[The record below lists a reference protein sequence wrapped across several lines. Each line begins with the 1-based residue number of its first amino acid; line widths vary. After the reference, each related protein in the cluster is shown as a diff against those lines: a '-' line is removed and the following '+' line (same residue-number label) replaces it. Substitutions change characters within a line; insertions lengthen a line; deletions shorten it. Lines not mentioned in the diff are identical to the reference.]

1 MSDQNLQNFVDLSS
15 ALTGL
20 ASSKLAPAI
29 DPINLPP
36 VFFDTA
42 QKGLGAAVLSS
53 LLEQYATLKGEG
65 KTADQIAAAVLATPN
80 SQTAQGA
87 RSIMKL
93 WLLGVWYQPY
103 DQGDQH
109 KGDQHVV
116 SDQAY
121 KESWAWS
128 IAQAHPMGYSQFHF
142 GYWAEQPP
150 GLEAFTGVPANGGP
164 SV

>member
-1 MSDQNLQNFVDLSS
+1 MSDQNLQNFIGLSS

-20 ASSKLAPAI
+20 ASSKLAPSI

-36 VFFDTA
+36 LFFATA
-42 QKGLGAAVLSS
+42 QDGLGAAVLSN
-53 LLEQYATLKGEG
+53 LLEQYASLEAAG
-65 KTADQIAAAVLATPN
+65 KTPDQIAAAVLANPG

-93 WLLGVWYQPY
+93 WLLGIWYQPF
-103 DQGDQH
+103 DQGNRH
-109 KGDQHVV
+109 AGDQQVV

-121 KESWAWS
+121 KESWAWR

-142 GYWAEQPP
+142 GYWAAEPP
-150 GLEAFTGVPANGGP
+150 SLEDFTGVPANGGP
-164 SV
+164 SA

>member
-1 MSDQNLQNFVDLSS
+1 MTDQNLQNFIDLSS

-20 ASSKLAPAI
+20 ASDKLAPQI
-29 DPINLPP
+29 DPINLSPL
-36 VFFDTA
+36 FFATA
-42 QKGLGAAVLSS
+42 EQGLGTAVLSS
-53 LLEQYATLKGEG
+53 LLEQYATLKSQG
-65 KTADQIAAAVLATPN
+65 KTPDQIAAAVLANPT
-80 SQTAQGA
+80 SQTALGS

-93 WLLGVWYQPY
+93 WLLGMWYQPF

-109 KGDQHVV
+109 TGDQHVV

-121 KESWAWS
+121 KESWAWR

-150 GLEAFTGVPANGGP
+150 SLEAFTGVSANGG
-164 SV
+164 SNA